1 MRKLMLC
8 GLALL
13 GATHCGDS
21 TSPDASTSD
30 VTDAVAT
37 DVTPDSTPLDATVD
51 ASPDATVD
59 ASPDATVDATPDV
72 TADAA
77 TDVTADATP
86 DVTADATPDVTV
98 DVATDVTADAT
109 SPDGAIPRC
118 ESAGGRCVALVPS
131 ACADGVTGNAD
142 WYSCGGGLGVMCCL
156 PTTTPPSCRAIGTRS
171 EGWYRANGDRICFAT
186 CAGATATCT
195 NVGTRSEGWYTD
207 VASAACG
214 DPPVDRLIQWTRCSP

>member
-37 DVTPDSTPLDATVD
+37 DVTPDVTPDATIDATPDTTVD
-51 ASPDATVD
+51 ATPDAT
-59 ASPDATVDATPDV
+59 PDATVDATPD
-72 TADAA
+72 A
-77 TDVTADATP
+77 TIDATP
-86 DVTADATPDVTV
+86 DVAIDAMP
-98 DVATDVTADAT
+98 DVATDAMTDVA
-109 SPDGAIPRC
+109 SPDGAVPRC

-131 ACADGVTGNAD
+131 ACTDGVTGNAD

-156 PTTTPPSCRAIGTRS
+156 PATTPPSCRAIGTRS
-171 EGWYRANGDRICFAT
+171 EGWYRANGDRICFAN